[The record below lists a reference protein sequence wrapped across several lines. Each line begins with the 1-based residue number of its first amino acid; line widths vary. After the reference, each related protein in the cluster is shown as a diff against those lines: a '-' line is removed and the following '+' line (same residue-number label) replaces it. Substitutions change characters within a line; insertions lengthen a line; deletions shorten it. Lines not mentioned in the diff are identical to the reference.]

1 MTDAPVRAI
10 DAVVNIW
17 TEEVIQLRPSWRDQF
32 FEGKMKAKRET
43 ISGMSLEAMIAR
55 MDAAG
60 IERAFLIATKAG
72 RLGHPST
79 FHVPYKIV
87 ADAVQKHPDRFY
99 GLAGIDPT

>member
-55 MDAAG
+55 MDA
-60 IERAFLIATKAG
+60 
-72 RLGHPST
+72 
-79 FHVPYKIV
+79 
-87 ADAVQKHPDRFY
+87 
-99 GLAGIDPT
+99 